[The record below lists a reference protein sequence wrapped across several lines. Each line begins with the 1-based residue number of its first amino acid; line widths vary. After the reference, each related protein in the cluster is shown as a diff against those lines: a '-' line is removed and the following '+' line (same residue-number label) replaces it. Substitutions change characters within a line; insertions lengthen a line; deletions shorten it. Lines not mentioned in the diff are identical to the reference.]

1 MDLEHFFKV
10 EEGITLEIS
19 VEDEELEDVAVV
31 DGIVDVK
38 EEHRRKIDLAYN
50 AIHVASMDII
60 QLNVHEQPALPAVV
74 QLPKASTS
82 KVTSHKHMEDHV
94 ERVED
99 QEETDEVM
107 VAGELVFRV
116 SKWYT
121 MLKDTDIR
129 SMKMVIS
136 SLILKMMPLP
146 RSKII
151 KIRKTERNQ
160 HRSCLWVCGSILSIK
175 CWFFGFIK

>member
-1 MDLEHFFKV
+1 MDLEYLIKV
-10 EEGITLEIS
+10 EEGITLELS

-31 DGIVDVK
+31 DGAVDIK
-38 EEHRRKIDLAYN
+38 EGHRHKIDLASN
-50 AIHVASMDII
+50 AIDVASMDIT
-60 QLNVHEQPALPAVV
+60 QVNVHEKPALPAAV
-74 QLPKASTS
+74 QLLRVSIS
-82 KVTSHKHMEDHV
+82 EVISHKHAE

-107 VAGELVFRV
+107 VAGEPVSRV

-121 MLKDTDIR
+121 MLKDTNIR

-136 SLILKMMPLP
+136 SLISILNTMPLP
-146 RSKII
+146 RSKMI
-151 KIRKTERNQ
+151 KIRKAERNQ

>member
-1 MDLEHFFKV
+1 MDLEHLFKV
-10 EEGITLEIS
+10 EEGITLELS

-31 DGIVDVK
+31 DGTVDVK
-38 EEHRRKIDLAYN
+38 EEHRRKIDLASN
-50 AIHVASMDII
+50 VIHVANTDIF
-60 QLNVHEQPALPAVV
+60 QLNVPEQPALPAAV
-74 QLPKASTS
+74 QLLKASIS
-82 KVTSHKHMEDHV
+82 EVTSHKHAVDRV
-94 ERVED
+94 EHVED

-107 VAGELVFRV
+107 VAGELDFRV

-121 MLKDTDIR
+121 MLKDMNIR
-129 SMKMVIS
+129 SMKMVTS
-136 SLILKMMPLP
+136 SLILKTMPPPL
-146 RSKII
+146 SKMI

>member
-1 MDLEHFFKV
+1 MDLEHLFKV
-10 EEGITLEIS
+10 EEEITQEIS

-38 EEHRRKIDLAYN
+38 EGHRRKVDLAYN
-50 AIHVASMDII
+50 AMHVPSMDII
-60 QLNVHEQPALPAVV
+60 QLNVHEQPALLAVV

-82 KVTSHKHMEDHV
+82 EVTSHKHVEDHV
-94 ERVED
+94 ECVDD
-99 QEETDEVM
+99 QEEIDEVM
-107 VAGELVFRV
+107 VAGEPVSRV

-121 MLKDTDIR
+121 MLKDTNIR
-129 SMKMVIS
+129 LMKMAIL
-136 SLILKMMPLP
+136 SLILKMMPLL
-146 RSKII
+146 RGKII

-160 HRSCLWVCGSILSIK
+160 HGSCLWVYGSILSTK